1 MTLREFN
8 ACVRGYVRA
17 NGGKEEA
24 DAQEYDDYFAA
35 LSEAEKAG
43 LA

>member
-1 MTLREFN
+1 MTLREFS

-17 NGGKEEA
+17 NGGRE
-24 DAQEYDDYFAA
+24 DASASEYDDYFAA
-35 LSEAEKAG
+35 LAEAEKAG